1 MANNIYRLQN
11 KKVSKNINSNLIF
24 YSLFVECV
32 IVSFK
37 LFFSYGVV
45 FPGKGLGLYLFFQRK
60 FYKKKYTIPCCQVQR
75 VRYEIYVD
83 QLLYCHVNTMYLSFY
98 SFQMKKKIWEI
109 IKVWKK
115 PKCIWIKH
123 SYVFFKYLVAIK

>member
-1 MANNIYRLQN
+1 MCLQN

-32 IVSFK
+32 IVSCK

-45 FPGKGLGLYLFFQRK
+45 FPGKGLGLYLFFK
-60 FYKKKYTIPCCQVQR
+60 ENFIKKYTIPCCQVRR

-83 QLLYCHVNTMYLSFY
+83 QLLYSHINTMYLSF
-98 SFQMKKKIWEI
+98 SMFLFIPNEEKNMIDNQSLKKAQM
-109 IKVWKK
+109 
-115 PKCIWIKH
+115 
-123 SYVFFKYLVAIK
+123 YLNVALLCFLQISSG